1 MTTTVFNWANWG
13 YSIIQHQQAANW
25 VTSSD
30 KLRIPNFHPTMLIEQ
45 VLIAVLLAFCVGW
58 LFITFKLYYVF
69 GWTTYKEM
77 GADVEVRNVLYLYH
91 IYILLL
97 KIDVFFFLGFS
108 FQFAWLV
115 LNNEDPVLTLGLTAV
130 QIHLLIS
137 IPGALIMLLFA
148 YFAVNIIKL
157 GPERKE
163 MVSLCSFT
171 GFYRRCCLL
180 DYKIIWYLGS
190 RCGTIHQLKKF
201 TYIL

>member
-1 MTTTVFNWANWG
+1 
-13 YSIIQHQQAANW
+13 
-25 VTSSD
+25 
-30 KLRIPNFHPTMLIEQ
+30 MLIEQ

-190 RCGTIHQLKKF
+190 GCSTIH
-201 TYIL
+201 